1 MDFDLN
7 QSLQELE
14 HSNWGNPQG
23 GSSLENEC
31 LKLRRVP
38 LIEFQGS
45 DLLRMISQDI
55 GIEYLIPM
63 AIERLRVD
71 PLADRE
77 EYPGSLL
84 GALFEAS
91 SKYWDRNP
99 NSRKETERIYDKILL
114 NEKNDEDLTKDVLRE
129 LKRAYL
135 TFSEF
140 GRYISLL
147 WDHPIVKPTC
157 NCLAVKYL
165 AVIASRQPVL
175 LEDLNALTGFRISN
189 EMIEHLLKNKFIRYD
204 HEGAYPANRFFR
216 LSKDF
221 MKHVGLIKER
231 KE

>member
-14 HSNWGNPQG
+14 NSNWGDPEG
-23 GSSLENEC
+23 GSSLEHEC
-31 LKLRRVP
+31 LKLRRLP
-38 LIEFQGS
+38 LIEFRGS

-63 AIERLRVD
+63 AIERLRTD
-71 PLADRE
+71 PLADRDD
-77 EYPGSLL
+77 YPGSLL
-84 GALFEAS
+84 GALFKAS
-91 SKYWDRNP
+91 SKYWNKNP
-99 NSRKETERIYDKILL
+99 KFREEIEQMYDGILL
-114 NEKNDEDLTKDVLRE
+114 NEKNDEDLTQDVLRE
-129 LKRAYL
+129 LKQAYL
-135 TFSEF
+135 TFAEF

-147 WDHPIVKPTC
+147 WDHATVKRTC

-165 AVIASRQPVL
+165 AVIACRQPVL

-204 HEGAYPANRFFR
+204 YEGPYPANRYFR

-221 MKHVGLIKER
+221 MKQIGSSI
-231 KE
+231 